1 MIILFYRAVIKL
13 VAAVANRS
21 RLLLCFYMFMH
32 VSVTAAAPQS
42 LDHYSVLSALTL
54 NFARFT
60 EWPEDAF
67 FSSQQ
72 KLKICLVGDNL
83 VQQAFEGINGKNVAD
98 NSIEVV
104 NANRLRNLHE
114 CHLLF
119 ISELPKNMLTQ
130 VFLAVK
136 SRPILTIGE
145 NEEFVE
151 SGGMVGMINVDG
163 KIKLYINL
171 PVVKASGLMISS
183 NILRL
188 SRIFGANIK

>member
-1 MIILFYRAVIKL
+1 MILLFYRTVIKL
-13 VAAVANRS
+13 VMTIANRI
-21 RLLLCFYMFMH
+21 RLLLCLYMFMH
-32 VSVTAAAPQS
+32 TSVTAAAPQS
-42 LDHYSVLSALTL
+42 LDQYSVLSALTL

-67 FSSQQ
+67 FASEQ
-72 KLKICLVGDNL
+72 KLRVCLVGDNL
-83 VQQAFEGINGKNVAD
+83 VQQAFEGIKGKNVGD
-98 NSIEVV
+98 KSIEIV

-119 ISELPKNMLTQ
+119 ISELPRNLLMQ
-130 VFLAVK
+130 VFLVVK

-151 SGGMVGMINVDG
+151 SGGMVGMINVNG